1 MSSVSPLSGS
11 GLYSTLRQYD
21 WLCSTPLYN
30 KTAYHTSALTS
41 YAWVQELVLLR
52 PVAAL
57 DYKIQS
63 RLLWDILQTLL

>member
-11 GLYSTLRQYD
+11 GLSCGLYSTLRQYD

-41 YAWVQELVLLR
+41 YVWVQELVLLR

-57 DYKIQS
+57 DYKI
-63 RLLWDILQTLL
+63 